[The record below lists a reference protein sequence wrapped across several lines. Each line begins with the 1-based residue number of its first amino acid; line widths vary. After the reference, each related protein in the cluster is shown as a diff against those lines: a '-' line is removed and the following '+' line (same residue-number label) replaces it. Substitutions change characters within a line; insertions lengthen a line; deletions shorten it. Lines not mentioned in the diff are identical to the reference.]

1 MAISVQGL
9 IALCQNNV
17 VELKFVR
24 RTKFRIPPT
33 RRMLCTLNERLLN
46 SAEGKK
52 ILKFKPRL
60 HPPPYNAVAKGL
72 ATVWDILMQ
81 DWRNVSTESVEVVSV
96 VDIVPQKKFWEF
108 FDGVLKHFTPAQKKS
123 FMEK

>member
-9 IALCQNNV
+9 ISLCQKNV

-24 RTKFRIPPT
+24 RTKMKIPPT

-46 SAEGKK
+46 SAQGKK
-52 ILKFKPRL
+52 VLKFKPPT
-60 HPPPYNAVAKGL
+60 HPPPYNAAAKGL
-72 ATVWDILMQ
+72 ATVWDILLQ
-81 DWRNVSTESVEVVSV
+81 DWRNVSTESVEVVSAI
-96 VDIVPQKKFWEF
+96 DIVPEKKFWEF
-108 FDGVLKHFTPAQKKS
+108 FNEVLRTMSAAQKKS